1 MKTNILLI
9 ILGLSGIFQLLS
21 ISLDQYVI
29 QKENQI
35 RKLDNEITILNDQID
50 QIITSNISFGRF
62 SYNRLIQVRDVLFT
76 ANLTKNSSIDILKEI
91 NKEHLNKVAVIVQN
105 KYLPELQNYQALEIY
120 NKTEK
125 LLDGKKTDKSPD
137 EIDDAFLQ
145 YQNILPF
152 LYEASMSV
160 KEERKIKSNL
170 QKDILEKKFMML
182 VFGMMC
188 NIVSIF
194 FLFIFFYIQIRR
206 ETLKIG

>member
-1 MKTNILLI
+1 VKTNILLI

-125 LLDGKKTDKSPD
+125 LLDGKKTDK
-137 EIDDAFLQ
+137 
-145 YQNILPF
+145 
-152 LYEASMSV
+152 
-160 KEERKIKSNL
+160 
-170 QKDILEKKFMML
+170 
-182 VFGMMC
+182 
-188 NIVSIF
+188 
-194 FLFIFFYIQIRR
+194 
-206 ETLKIG
+206 